1 MIAKTS
7 SAIRYGAVKSAEA
20 WDPMPGAHEF
30 LILKNAEAV
39 KRPRRRARGLCWSY
53 ELKDFPS

>member
-20 WDPMPGAHEF
+20 WDPMPGVHRF
-30 LILKNAEAV
+30 FDID
-39 KRPRRRARGLCWSY
+39 KR
-53 ELKDFPS
+53 

>member
-20 WDPMPGAHEF
+20 WDPMPGADGF
-30 LILKNAEAV
+30 FDV
-39 KRPRRRARGLCWSY
+39 DKR
-53 ELKDFPS
+53 